1 MTGKGF
7 QMGLKTLKP
16 IFGKGALQPPS
27 PPTGAL
33 PLDPTGGLNDP
44 QLELM
49 AHRILC

>member
-7 QMGLKTLKP
+7 QRGLKTLKP
-16 IFGKGALQPPS
+16 ILGKGALQPPS

-33 PLDPTGGLNDP
+33 PLDPTRGFSDP
-44 QLELM
+44 QSELM